1 MMVTRSIRRAALM
14 AAPACLLASSAL
26 ASSVQADPAAPPS
39 VVVTAKRPIKA
50 CAEKDKGCI
59 NEVVKEVWTRFPQQL
74 GTICDGWQ
82 IQATQRAQ
90 NLEAFLADSS
100 SPLQAADGATVSD
113 RLPAP
118 ESAICSYKPQAGVH
132 HTTAETWLPWSRVPS
147 DAEIA
152 AVWPAKAHEDS
163 GDARLYCGLNVQ
175 GRLIKCSLSDENPDK
190 QGFGKAALAL
200 TDKFQAR
207 VDPSAKDDLPRLKV
221 DISVHFAR
229 ASAARPDVTL
239 DWVALPNP
247 AKTAGLYPAEAAK
260 AGVATGVGQVDCRV
274 GEDGALGD
282 CKLVGEEPAGLGFGS
297 AALAAAPDMHANLWT
312 RDGQRAPGA
321 RVVVPLRFNAPSA
334 GPAAG
339 E

>member
-1 MMVTRSIRRAALM
+1 MVTRSNRRTA
-14 AAPACLLASSAL
+14 LLAASACVL
-26 ASSVQADPAAPPS
+26 ASGAIAEPAS

-59 NEVVKEVWTRFPQQL
+59 AEVVKEVWARFPQQL

-113 RLPAP
+113 KLPAP
-118 ESAICSYKPQAGVH
+118 ESAICSYKPEASVH
-132 HTTAETWLPWSRVPS
+132 HTTAQTWLPWSIVPS
-147 DAEIA
+147 EAEIA
-152 AVWPAKAHEDS
+152 AAWPAKATAES
-163 GDARLYCGLNVQ
+163 GDARIYCGLNAQ

-200 TDKFQAR
+200 AGKFQAR
-207 VDPSAKDDLPRLKV
+207 VDPSAREDLPKLKV

-229 ASAARPDVTL
+229 AAPRHGVTL
-239 DWVALPNP
+239 DWVALPSP
-247 AKTAGLYPAEAAK
+247 DKTATLYPAGAAK

-282 CKLVGEEPAGLGFGS
+282 CKLVGEEPAGLGFGA
-297 AALAAAPDMHANLWT
+297 AALVIAPEMHANLWT

-321 RVVVPLRFNAPSA
+321 RVVVPLRFNAPASA
-334 GPAAG
+334 TSSPSGG
-339 E
+339 